1 MCAVSDHVITP
12 HSIGIVY
19 IDEVDKIAKKSSHA
33 GDSSRDVGGEGVQQ
47 SLLRMME
54 GSVVTIHAKGP
65 AAEIPPVNPD
75 TPQRPGQRP
84 SAARESCI
92 RSYGAFDLILSVAKV
107 ESYAVDTSNI
117 LFILSGAFSGLEG
130 IIKRRVSKG
139 VSTLTIR
146 PVHVSFNAVSLV
158 HRLYSSV
165 GGRELKGVYAILYS
179 K

>member
-1 MCAVSDHVITP
+1 MSDHAITP
-12 HSIGIVY
+12 LSIGIVY

-84 SAARESCI
+84 STAREWRI
-92 RSYGAFDLILSVAKV
+92 RSCGAFDLILLAAKV

-139 VSTLTIR
+139 VSALTIR
-146 PVHVSFNAVSLV
+146 PAHVSFNAVPSV
-158 HRLYSSV
+158 YRFYSSA
-165 GGRELKGVYAILYS
+165 GGREPKGLHAVLYS